1 MNEKLNQYLEFI
13 EDWERIQTETYLLL
27 LRNAAGKKAEA
38 RKRIS
43 ANDGNIDEAMKVARK
58 YMRIMDYLHDRWE
71 RERKRREFGNA

>member
-1 MNEKLNQYLEFI
+1 MSEKLKQYLDFI

-27 LRNAAGKKAEA
+27 LRNAARKKAEA
-38 RKRIS
+38 RKRICS
-43 ANDGNIDEAMKVARK
+43 NDENIDEAMKAARK